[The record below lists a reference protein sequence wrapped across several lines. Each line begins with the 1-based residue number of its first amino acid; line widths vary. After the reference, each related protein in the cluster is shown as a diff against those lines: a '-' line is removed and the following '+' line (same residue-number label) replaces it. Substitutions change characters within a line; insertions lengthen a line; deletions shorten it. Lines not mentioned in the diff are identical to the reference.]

1 MRKVALLSLIL
12 LASTAY
18 AEQWKLV
25 DNGESI
31 SDGKLTISQLNGHYK
46 VAFPGSSNPRS
57 ASISIDSEEVYGNE
71 PYGFS
76 GIHGDSVVKMLLS
89 AKEAS
94 ANYDDRYKT
103 KADHAEIDLDSLRAV
118 IGKIN

>member
-1 MRKVALLSLIL
+1 MRKFALLGLIL
-12 LASTAY
+12 LASTAQ

-31 SDGKLTISQLNGHYK
+31 TDGHLTIGQLNGHYK
-46 VAFPGSSNPRS
+46 VKFPGSINARS
-57 ASISIDSEEVYGNE
+57 ASLSIDGEEVYGNE

-76 GIHGDSVVKMLLS
+76 GVHGDGAVKRLLS

-103 KADHAEIDLDSLRAV
+103 KADHNPIDLDSLRAV
-118 IGKIN
+118 IGKIK